1 MTWGK
6 YSSTRSRVTA
16 RDVPPRLPRRLALSR
31 SLRRDRSKNGFAE
44 SRDDDMQQRLQSVSG
59 YVTAAGRRRC
69 PAGVLDGGAGRNR
82 RKTSEV
88 YRERVPRDNR
98 PIGGRHSTRR
108 WDRAI
113 ARDNEWPPRAK
124 GTI

>member
-6 YSSTRSRVTA
+6 YSSTWSRVTA

-31 SLRRDRSKNGFAE
+31 SLRRDRSKNGLAE
-44 SRDDDMQQRLQSVSG
+44 NRDDDTQQRLQSVSG

-88 YRERVPRDNR
+88 YRARDYR

-113 ARDNEWPPRAK
+113 ARDNVWPPRAK